1 MKCLVSPS
9 DSCILCV
16 RGGPPRK
23 QISSPFG
30 RMTVKKLLASTMAA
44 ALAVGVAA
52 APALAEKVRMKMASS
67 YPSSQP
73 LLGQAGVDF
82 AKTVTEISGGDIE
95 IRFFEPGALVPAFE
109 VLDAV
114 GAGTAEMAWS
124 NPGYHTK
131 KDIAFALFAAVPFGP
146 GASEYAAWMFY
157 GGGAELMNEKL
168 YNKFGVHS
176 EICGVSPPETSGWF
190 RTEIAS
196 LDDMKGLKMRFFG
209 LGARVMQ
216 KLGVD
221 TQLLPGGDIYPA
233 LERGSIDATEYSMP
247 VVDESAGFYQ
257 LAKFNYFPG
266 WHQQSTLQDILINLD
281 IWNQMTDTQKLT
293 LRTVCRAT
301 YTNMLA
307 EGEAING
314 AALTRL
320 RDEKGVNIRKW
331 NADQLAVYEETW
343 KVVAEELKG
352 ESAVFAEVW
361 DALQKFRAGYAVW
374 RDNSY
379 LK

>member
-1 MKCLVSPS
+1 MKSLFKTSV
-9 DSCILCV
+9 L
-16 RGGPPRK
+16 
-23 QISSPFG
+23 
-30 RMTVKKLLASTMAA
+30 
-44 ALAVGVAA
+44 ALAATALMVGAA
-52 APALAEKVRMKMASS
+52 SAEKVRMKLASS

-73 LLGQAGVDF
+73 LLGQAGVDY
-82 AKTVTEISGGDIE
+82 AKTITAITAGDIE
-95 IRFFEPGALVPAFE
+95 MRFFEPGALVPAFE

-114 GAGTAEMAWS
+114 GTGTADAAWS
-124 NPGYHTK
+124 NPGYHTS
-131 KDIAFALFAAVPFGP
+131 KDIAFAMFAAIPFGP

-157 GGGAELMNEKL
+157 GGGQEFLNEKL
-168 YNKFGVHS
+168 YNKFNVHS

-190 RTEIAS
+190 RKEIKS
-196 LDDMKGLKMRFFG
+196 IDDMKGMKMRFFG

-221 TQLLPGGDIYPA
+221 TQLLPGGEIYPA
-233 LERGSIDATEYSMP
+233 LERGTIDATEYSMP

-257 LAKFNYFPG
+257 LAKYNYFPG
-266 WHQQSTLQDILINLD
+266 WHQQSTLQDLLINLD
-281 IWNQMTDTQKLT
+281 TWNKMTDTQKLAI
-293 LRTVCRAT
+293 RTVCRAT

-331 NADQLAVYEETW
+331 TDEQLGVYKKNWE
-343 KVVAEELKG
+343 VVVEELKA
-352 ESAVFAEVW
+352 ESATFAEAWAALAKFQEGYNVW
-361 DALQKFRAGYAVW
+361 K
-374 RDNSY
+374 DNAY